1 MREYAKGMQLVRET
15 LFKGATLCLACRCK
29 HPSVGESEVKVTQSC
44 LTLCDPIVYTV
55 HGILQVRVT
64 GKQNMA
70 NIYTYEKYTHTRD
83 YSDQISRSVVS
94 DSWRPHESQHARPPC
109 PSPTPGVH

>member
-15 LFKGATLCLACRCK
+15 LLKGATLHLACRCK

-44 LTLCDPIVYTV
+44 LTLGDPMVYTV

-70 NIYTYEKYTHTRD
+70 NIYT
-83 YSDQISRSVVS
+83 
-94 DSWRPHESQHARPPC
+94 
-109 PSPTPGVH
+109 